1 MIRKRQLLINAVV
14 SVGQVIVTG
23 VVYFVLYRFLLDALG
38 SLEFGV
44 WALVLATTSA
54 AGIANLGLATSAVK
68 FVSQYLARDDRP
80 RVALVIQ
87 TAAVSVAAFLGAVTV
102 AMYPLLRGLLGILID
117 EPAQLP
123 AAVMILPYAL
133 VSFLLTSVAGVFQ
146 SSIDGFQRMDLRGVI
161 LMGTTLVYLGLC
173 LVLVPSYGLIGLAW
187 AQVLQAGFL
196 VLVLWGTLKVLLKPL
211 PLLPWRWSR
220 DVLREIFVYSLNVQ
234 FMSLSRLLLDPV
246 TKSLMSKFGGLT
258 SLAYFEFASRMVL
271 QLRALIVTA
280 HMAIIPT
287 IADLQERNPQL
298 IQDLYR
304 KSVQLLAFL
313 VLAILPF
320 LIGLSPYISRIWIG
334 RYEQVF
340 VTMAWLLLSGWFL
353 NTLANPAYF
362 SNLGIGR
369 LRWNVVGYLITGVL
383 NVIFG
388 VSFGALAGGIG
399 VVVGFVLAL
408 LAGSYSIAWAY
419 HREHG
424 ISARE
429 LAQHETIS
437 LAAASF
443 LGCAGMLGLYY
454 GLPTLGLWPLAGL
467 GTVTYAVF
475 MAVPLWRHP
484 VRRLLSDWVGTLR
497 GSIGVEEPAT

>member
-1 MIRKRQLLINAVV
+1 MIRKRQLLINAAV
-14 SVGQVIVTG
+14 SVGQVVVTG

-38 SLEFGV
+38 ALEFGV

-68 FVSQYLARDDRP
+68 FVSQYLARGDRA

-87 TAAVSVAAFLGAVTV
+87 TAAVSVAAFLAAVTL
-102 AMYPLLRGLLGILID
+102 ALYPFLRSLLGILID

-133 VSFLLTSVAGVFQ
+133 ASFLLTSVAGVFQ
-146 SSIDGFQRMDLRGVI
+146 SSIDGFQRVDLRGII
-161 LMGTTLVYLGLC
+161 LMGTTLAYLGLC
-173 LVLVPSYGLIGLAW
+173 FLLVPTYGLIGLAW
-187 AQVLQAGFL
+187 AQLVQAGLL

-211 PLLPWRWSR
+211 PLLPWQWSR
-220 DVLREIFVYSLNVQ
+220 DVLREIFVYSVNVQ

-258 SLAYFEFASRMVL
+258 ALAFFEFASRMVL

-287 IADLQERNPQL
+287 IADLQERNPRL

-304 KSVQLLAFL
+304 KSMQLLVFL
-313 VLAILPF
+313 VVMILPF
-320 LIGLSPYISRIWIG
+320 LIGLSPYISRVWLG
-334 RYEQVF
+334 RYEPLF

-369 LRWNVVGYLITGVL
+369 LRGNVVGLLITGVL
-383 NVIFG
+383 NVILG
-388 VSFGALAGGIG
+388 VILGALAGGIG

-408 LAGSYSIAWAY
+408 LVGSFSIAWAY
-419 HREHG
+419 HHEHAIRASG
-424 ISARE
+424 LLPYE
-429 LAQHETIS
+429 TGMLAI
-437 LAAASF
+437 ASF

-454 GLPTLGLWPLAGL
+454 GFPSWGLGPLAGAAL
-467 GTVTYAVF
+467 LTYTVFVALP
-475 MAVPLWRHP
+475 AWNHP
-484 VRRLLSDWVGTLR
+484 IRRVLRDWMGALR
-497 GSIGVEEPAT
+497 GTIGEENPAA